1 MSAPFRMSTAPL
13 LEVRVGMLLGGVGVT
28 WGRGSGGGSLGYLGP
43 WTRRAGRLQAG
54 SALPR
59 GPAQSP
65 CPPSGLSAAL
75 V

>member
-1 MSAPFRMSTAPL
+1 
-13 LEVRVGMLLGGVGVT
+13 MLLGGVGVT

-43 WTRRAGRLQAG
+43 WTRRAGRVQAG
-54 SALPR
+54 PALPR